1 MKIPG
6 VKALTFDV
14 GGTVFDWR
22 GAIEAEIQRH
32 SDEKGAGVDARQF
45 ATDWRVKMFQTLD
58 RMKVGELP
66 MLNADGIHRRILDEV
81 LDDHASLKLS
91 VSERD
96 ELNQIWHRMKTWP
109 DAVDAIHKLREAYT
123 TTVLTVLSYAIA
135 VDCSKFNGLNWDG
148 IMSGEFMDHYKKDRE
163 AYQQGARLLG
173 HKPDEVMMV
182 ATHAADLMGAKMA
195 GLKTA
200 YIHVEEEW
208 IDIYPTPE
216 PVHPLDEFDVSA
228 SSWAEL
234 VEKLT

>member
-1 MKIPG
+1 MIERDGSTMKIPG

-58 RMKVGELP
+58 RMKGGELP
-66 MLNADGIHRRILDEV
+66 MLNADGIHRRVLDEV

-123 TTVLTVLSYAIA
+123 TTVLTVLS
-135 VDCSKFNGLNWDG
+135 
-148 IMSGEFMDHYKKDRE
+148 
-163 AYQQGARLLG
+163 
-173 HKPDEVMMV
+173 
-182 ATHAADLMGAKMA
+182 
-195 GLKTA
+195 
-200 YIHVEEEW
+200 
-208 IDIYPTPE
+208 
-216 PVHPLDEFDVSA
+216 
-228 SSWAEL
+228 
-234 VEKLT
+234 